1 MPPSPAPRP
10 DSRSPY
16 YLLALA
22 VGSVAFVLGAV
33 TAALM
38 YAVGGKDMVVG
49 GIIVGVLVFALAYTL
64 ILRLRE
70 G

>member
-1 MPPSPAPRP
+1 
-10 DSRSPY
+10 
-16 YLLALA
+16 
-22 VGSVAFVLGAV
+22 
-33 TAALM
+33 M